1 MKTVFLDTNV
11 VIDLLDKRE
20 NFYIDAL
27 KIFTKAYN
35 KEIKVFISPITYATA
50 SYVLRKHEKS
60 ELKTLLYNLRQLVS
74 ISICDET
81 VIDSSLES
89 DFEDFE
95 DAMQFFCALL
105 SNAEVIVTRNK
116 KDFYK
121 STIKVMSPSEFLSQS
136 T

>member
-121 STIKVMSPSEFLSQS
+121 STIKVMTPSEFLSQS